1 MAFQLRRIKKMCQ
14 TLRQPSANK
23 APLKKK
29 MTSKFYIMKE
39 ISAVAKPSNTSLR
52 QG

>member
-1 MAFQLRRIKKMCQ
+1 MAFQLRHIKKMCQ
-14 TLRQPSANK
+14 TLRQPSTNK

-29 MTSKFYIMKE
+29 TSKFYIMKE

>member
-23 APLKKK
+23 APLKK
-29 MTSKFYIMKE
+29 MTAKFYIMKE
-39 ISAVAKPSNTSLR
+39 ISAVAKPSNTSLT